1 MLTRREFIKKSGFV
15 TVALSLF
22 PSLAFGNTK
31 ILPYPVVAP
40 QNPVNSLKEDEKVIN
55 DTYLTCKV
63 LSPSKEPVHIHVND
77 NTTWNAIYSHVI
89 MPDHTSMMPIDSNV
103 SEAVTI
109 TLNQSGM
116 HRFSKSYFIPKH
128 EHTEVIVNM
137 VSLGEYGLKPQDNY
151 NITPGY
157 VNLGAKVSPLKFKVL

>member
-31 ILPYPVVAP
+31 VLPYPLGAP
-40 QNPVNSLKEDEKVIN
+40 QNPVNSLKEAEKVIN

-77 NTTWNAIYSHVI
+77 NNNTFGSIYSHVI
-89 MPDHTSMMPIDSNV
+89 MPGHTSMMPIDSNV
-103 SEAVTI
+103 SEMVTI
-109 TLNQSGM
+109 TLSQPGM
-116 HRFSKSYFIPKH
+116 NRFSKSYFIPKH
-128 EHTEVIVNM
+128 THTEVIVNM
-137 VSLGEYGLKPQDNY
+137 VSLME
-151 NITPGY
+151 
-157 VNLGAKVSPLKFKVL
+157 V